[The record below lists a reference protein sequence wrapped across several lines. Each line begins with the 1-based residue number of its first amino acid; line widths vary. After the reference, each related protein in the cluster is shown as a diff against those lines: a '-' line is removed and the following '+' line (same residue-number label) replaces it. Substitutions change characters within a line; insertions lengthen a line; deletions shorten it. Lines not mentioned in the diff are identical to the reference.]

1 MTTVKVAPAPIGEDS
16 WPSLDSLVGIVEG
29 LRENHEEDEKKAK
42 GGGKD
47 KIETIVDRVE
57 VEGIAKKLGT
67 DMQNGLPLD
76 VNVQERIDFF
86 GGNAVAEKQLTP
98 YCQYLWQALHDKL
111 MLMLL
116 TMATLELIIKMIAK
130 PDERDEAWIEPCAIY
145 CTVWFIINIQSI
157 LDYNRE
163 RAFDRLSK
171 AVAASNLRNVIRGG
185 QLLQLQDEEIV
196 VGDLISFDSHQAAI
210 IPADC
215 LLVSGDNVKAE
226 EAALTGEPEPVPK
239 NADHP
244 LMVSGTIVNSGKGTM
259 MVIVVGENSVSGKI
273 RAKVYAQE
281 EDGDE
286 DGEPASP
293 LFTKLDKLAGYI
305 GQVGI
310 AVASTCF
317 VAQCIMNFAIG
328 VLDEDTGERKREDAD
343 KVLEYFIEA
352 MGILIVAIPEGLP
365 VALTISLAF
374 SSERMSKEQNLVKTL
389 DSCETMGSATTICTD
404 KTGTLTANR
413 MTVRGVY
420 LGDKCFPPN
429 ADSSIPIAK
438 TITSDSE
445 ISPELISMVANLS
458 AICTMETSKIHP
470 PKEGEGKQWIYTGN
484 PTECSLL
491 KHCEELGY
499 TYEDI
504 RRTTE
509 GRSEETL
516 PMGKCNMMTSAR
528 KAMSWA
534 VPIKSGGFRVY
545 VKGAAEVV
553 LERCITRLLRNGEQV
568 ALTEEDKVK
577 ITAESITPFANQA
590 MRNLTL
596 AYRDMDKLPGEED
609 YHETVKNVDDSPAY
623 LCETDLIFLGIVG
636 IEDPLRDEV
645 KPAIDK
651 CYTAGIDV
659 RMVTGDN
666 LATAI
671 AIAKNAGILRKDH
684 LQENGEPKKYRA
696 MEGKVFRSMVVA
708 TDVEKVK
715 VTDLAI
721 KQDVF
726 DQIWPY
732 LRVMARCSPDD
743 KLVLATGMKASK
755 VFEQKERMAE
765 LAREGVHIF
774 GDAQVVAMT
783 GDGTND
789 APALKEASVGFA
801 MNVGTQIAKDAANII
816 LLDDNFASIVT
827 AAKWGRNVYDS
838 IQKFMQFQLTVN
850 IAILALSLIRTFAA
864 VKETPLSIMQ
874 MLWLNLIMD
883 SLAAVALASE
893 PPTEAQLKR
902 PPVNKSMSI
911 ITWQMFCN
919 MTGQAAYQVI
929 VISWILFN
937 PEQIPDHDMEDKDSD
952 GDYKEGLY
960 TYHYTIIFNT
970 FVLMQLFNEY
980 NSRMLLGEWNIFG
993 NIQNNRLFIATNGT
1007 TIVLQCLMAAFA
1019 GKVMKIHNAP
1029 GLTGKQWLF
1038 CLAFSIAPWLVQVFI
1053 NLFTWAEGEYGK
1065 RFKVGGLS
1073 EFLYFGGGSKHGDY
1087 RTNMIKRPHR
1097 TSSKVLDNRTSRRGA

>member
-1 MTTVKVAPAPIGEDS
+1 MTTVKVSPAPIGEDS
-16 WPSLDSLVGIVEG
+16 WPSVDELIKLVDG
-29 LRENHEEDEKKAK
+29 LSRKHDDHE
-42 GGGKD
+42 KD
-47 KIETIVDRVE
+47 PKIEVIEEHVDVAAY
-57 VEGIAKKLGT
+57 AKRLGT
-67 DMQNGLPLD
+67 DMEKGLPPD
-76 VNVQERIDFF
+76 VDVEKRIAFY

-111 MLMLL
+111 MIMLL
-116 TMATLELIIKMIAK
+116 TMASLELVIKMIAK
-130 PDERDEAWIEPCAIY
+130 PDERDEAWIEPLAIY
-145 CTVWFIINIQSI
+145 CTVWFIINVQSI

-171 AVAASNLRNVIRGG
+171 AVAASNKRNVIRGG
-185 QLLQLQDEEIV
+185 QLIQLPDEAIV
-196 VGDLISFDSHQAAI
+196 VGDIVSFDSHQSAI

-215 LLVSGDNVKAE
+215 LLISGDGVKAD
-226 EAALTGEPEPVPK
+226 EAALTGEPEPIPK
-239 NADHP
+239 DKDHP
-244 LMVSGTIVNSGKGTM
+244 LMISGTTVNSGKGTM
-259 MVIVVGENSVSGKI
+259 LVIVVGDSSTSGKI
-273 RAKVYAQE
+273 RAKVYAADE
-281 EDGDE
+281 EDE
-286 DGEPASP
+286 EAASP
-293 LFTKLDKLAGYI
+293 LFNKLDRLAGYI

-328 VLDEDTGERKREDAD
+328 VKDEDTGERKREKAI
-343 KVLEYFIEA
+343 KVIEYFIEA

-420 LGDKCFPPN
+420 MGDKLFP
-429 ADSSIPIAK
+429 ASSDTSISIAK
-438 TITSDSE
+438 PLTSDTE
-445 ISPELISMVANLS
+445 INTDMIKQVAELM
-458 AICTMETSKIHP
+458 AICTMDTSGIRP
-470 PKEGEGKQWIYTGN
+470 PGENEGKEWIYQGN

-491 KHCEELGY
+491 KFCQELSY
-499 TYEDI
+499 DYEDI
-504 RRTTE
+504 RKKTK
-509 GRSEETL
+509 GRSEDTL
-516 PMGKCNMMTSAR
+516 ASGKCNMLTSAR
-528 KAMSWA
+528 KMMSWA
-534 VPIKSGGFRVY
+534 VPKPGGGCIVY

-553 LERCITRLLRNGEQV
+553 LARCTSRLDRSGKKTDFS
-568 ALTEEDKVK
+568 AEEIAQHQKKKGK
-577 ITAESITPFANQA
+577 IHTDCIEPFADQA

-596 AYRDMDKLPGEED
+596 AYREMVKIPGD
-609 YHETVKNVDDSPAY
+609 DDVHGSIKNIDDSPAY
-623 LCETDLIFLGIVG
+623 LCETDLTFICVTG
-636 IEDPLRDEV
+636 IEDPLREEV
-645 KPAIDK
+645 KGAINK

-666 LATAI
+666 LRTAI
-671 AIAKNAGILRKDH
+671 AIAKNAGILKAEH
-684 LQENGEPKKYRA
+684 IGEDGNPKKYRA
-696 MEGKVFRSMVVA
+696 MEGQEFRELVVA
-708 TDVEKVK
+708 TDVVLKNAH
-715 VTDLAI
+715 DIAI
-721 KQDVF
+721 RQEVF
-726 DQIWPY
+726 DSIWPY

-743 KLVLATGMKASK
+743 KLTLAKGLKASK
-755 VFEQKERMAE
+755 IYEQKDRMAE
-765 LAREGVHIF
+765 LEKEGVHVF
-774 GDAQVVAMT
+774 GDGQVVAMT

-789 APALKEASVGFA
+789 APALKEASIGFA

-850 IAILALSLIRTFAA
+850 IAILAISLIRTFAA

-902 PPVNKSMSI
+902 PPVNKSLPI

-937 PEQIPDHDMEDKDSD
+937 PDQIPDYDKEDRDSD
-952 GDYKEGLY
+952 GDIKEGLY

-980 NSRMLLGEWNIFG
+980 NSRMLLGEWNIFS
-993 NIQNNRLFIATNGT
+993 NIQNNLLFIATNGT
-1007 TIVLQCLMAAFA
+1007 TIVFQCLMAAFA
-1019 GKVMKIHNAP
+1019 GKVMKIHDAP

-1038 CLAFSIAPWLVQVFI
+1038 CMAFSLAPWLVQVVI
-1053 NLFTWAEGEYGK
+1053 NIMVLCEKEYGR

-1073 EFLYFGGGSKHGDY
+1073 EFLKFGGPKHGDY
-1087 RTNMIKRPHR
+1087 RTNMIKKPPRS
-1097 TSSKVLDNRTSRRGA
+1097 SSKVLDSKRMSVG